1 MRATIEGGTNIS
13 DFSETIENDNQYI
26 VEKNY
31 WSRFDINVYK

>member
-1 MRATIEGGTNIS
+1 MRATIEGGTNIR